1 MHFDLLNEK
10 NYLMFAI
17 QHYDNPQSVTVD
29 DFMEDM
35 KKFKYLKRLLKR
47 YLKTGVLRVNLILN
61 HLIIL
66 FNVFGDG
73 TIPLLMYK
81 LEREYWSIIKTFLL
95 YLNRYPQ
102 VAEGSLD
109 IVDIDNDVKELLE
122 DL

>member
-1 MHFDLLNEK
+1 MHFDELNDK

-17 QHYDNPQSVTVD
+17 KHYDNPQSVTVD

-66 FNVFGDG
+66 FNTFGDG
-73 TIPLLMYK
+73 TIPLLLYK
-81 LEREYWSIIKTFLL
+81 LGEEYFPIIKTFLI
-95 YLNRYPQ
+95 YLDKYPELPG
-102 VAEGSLD
+102 VFSH
-109 IVDIDNDVKELLE
+109 INIDNDVKDLL
-122 DL
+122 DSI

>member
-81 LEREYWSIIKTFLL
+81 LEREYWSIIKTFLI

-102 VAEGSLD
+102 VSAGSLD

>member
-1 MHFDLLNEK
+1 MHFDQLNEK

-66 FNVFGDG
+66 FNVFGEG

-81 LEREYWSIIKTFLL
+81 LEREYWSLIKTFLV

-102 VAEGSLD
+102 IPAGCLDLVAT
-109 IVDIDNDVKELLE
+109 DNDVKELLE

>member
-1 MHFDLLNEK
+1 MHFDQLSEK

-35 KKFKYLKRLLKR
+35 KKFKYLKRLL
-47 YLKTGVLRVNLILN
+47 RVNLILN

-66 FNVFGDG
+66 FNVFSDG

-81 LEREYWSIIKTFLL
+81 LEREYWSLIKTFLV

-102 VAEGSLD
+102 VPAGCLD
-109 IVDIDNDVKELLE
+109 LVDIDNDVKDLLE